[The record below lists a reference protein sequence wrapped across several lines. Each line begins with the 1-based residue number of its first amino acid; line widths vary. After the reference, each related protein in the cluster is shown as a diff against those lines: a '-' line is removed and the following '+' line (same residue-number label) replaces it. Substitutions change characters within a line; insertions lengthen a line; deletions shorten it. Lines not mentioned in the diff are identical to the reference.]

1 VSDSLSPSVDAPPA
15 AATAQPTRVDAQVAQ
30 VLRRLGHTVQR
41 ATIYPP
47 HHPAVVQAVD
57 TLYEH
62 LRPLLQQA
70 TVSLIVSRRRLL
82 VAHGA
87 GTPAELALPWFSARL
102 HDRGVASL
110 SLDAALDQAGTR
122 TVVQWLA
129 QPGAMTETDEVS
141 PSPGAR
147 VTRFDYSRARFREEP
162 TSLDTSTQT
171 EAELAWGA
179 IANALA
185 ADWCVTRS
193 ADTGGVDPS
202 ELADEIRASMSAR
215 EGTGVS
221 DLSARVISQAG
232 RLSELPEA
240 VRAVVRQKLASFV
253 SRLAPELRGQLLTVV
268 PNDNPDKLQL
278 LAEIVDALPSHDML
292 EVMQSVDLNTSG
304 APRQFVTLMRKM
316 VSLAASGSR
325 DESSAPDTTHSR
337 FGLPAHMLLQG
348 DTELRNLLRQLFAH
362 QASDATF
369 VPASYQQ
376 HIEHLATHAGAGE
389 ALEFT
394 TLDDA
399 SDAEHVSQQVN
410 WLSLHL
416 LRQAPTLEGSAS
428 FLRRLRDH
436 APRELDAGRLTNLGE
451 VAGIIEQFV
460 EAAGRDLPAETA
472 RLADEYL
479 TFCAEPPVVEAV
491 LAAIEEGEGT
501 ADERLVTLLRV
512 GHVGSASAVVARLQR
527 LEGEPARQRLA
538 DVLARLPSPVF
549 AEAVVPALDEAA
561 GVARTVLAAVARI
574 DRERGL
580 ELAQGLVAHG
590 AAEVRLGAL
599 QLLFSVPVTSGRF
612 DRLLRLALDDEDP
625 RVVDFGVQR
634 ARERRPLAG
643 VPAMTAFL
651 SAARAPQ
658 LTPMQRQIVRLLRE
672 HASPDTR
679 DALVSALAARTRVL
693 DGPARQVS
701 WVIQAALESFDDDE
715 AVNAAR
721 AWRRSAAGLYGW
733 LRGDAKE
740 AV

>member
-1 VSDSLSPSVDAPPA
+1 
-15 AATAQPTRVDAQVAQ
+15 
-30 VLRRLGHTVQR
+30 
-41 ATIYPP
+41 
-47 HHPAVVQAVD
+47 
-57 TLYEH
+57 
-62 LRPLLQQA
+62 
-70 TVSLIVSRRRLL
+70 VSLIVSRRRLP

-87 GTPAELALPWFSARL
+87 GTPSELTLPWFSARL

-110 SLDAALDQAGTR
+110 SLDAALDQQGTR

-141 PSPGAR
+141 LCPGAR

-162 TSLDTSTQT
+162 TSLDASVQT

-193 ADTGGVDPS
+193 TGDGGVDPS
-202 ELADEIRASMSAR
+202 DLADEIRTSMTAR

-221 DLSARVISQAG
+221 DLSARVIAQAG

-278 LAEIVDALPSHDML
+278 LAEIVDALPSHDVL
-292 EVMQSVDLNTSG
+292 EVMQTVDLNASG

-316 VSLAASGSR
+316 VSLAASEPRGDGPAS
-325 DESSAPDTTHSR
+325 DTTLSR

-348 DTELRNLLRQLFAH
+348 DAELRTLLRQLFAH
-362 QASDATF
+362 QASDTSY
-369 VPASYQQ
+369 VPASYQH
-376 HIEHLATHAGAGE
+376 HIEHLATHAGAGD
-389 ALEFT
+389 ALQFS

-399 SDAEHVSQQVN
+399 SDADHVSQQVN

-416 LRQAPTLEGSAS
+416 LRQAPTLATSAS

-436 APRELDAGRLTNLGE
+436 APRELDAGRLTNLGD
-451 VAGIIEQFV
+451 VAAIVEQFV
-460 EAAGRDLPAETA
+460 AAAGEDLPAETA

-479 TFCAEPPVVEAV
+479 TFCAERPVVEAV
-491 LAAIEEGEGT
+491 VHAIEGGQGPV
-501 ADERLVTLLRV
+501 DDRLVTLLRV
-512 GHVGSASAVVARLQR
+512 GGAGSAAAVVARLQR
-527 LEGEPARQRLA
+527 LDTDAAVDRLGEA
-538 DVLARLPSPVF
+538 LARLPSPVF
-549 AEAVVPALDEAA
+549 AEAVVPALADAS
-561 GVARTVLAAVARI
+561 GLARTVLRAVARV
-574 DRERGL
+574 DHERGL
-580 ELAQGLVAHG
+580 ELAQGLVSHA
-590 AAEVRLGAL
+590 AAEVRLCAL
-599 QLLFSVPVTSGRF
+599 QLLFGIPVTSGRF
-612 DRLLRLALDDEDP
+612 DRLLRQALDDDDP
-625 RVVDFGVQR
+625 RVVALGVER
-634 ARERRPLAG
+634 ASERHPLAG

-651 SAARAPQ
+651 SATRGVRF
-658 LTPMQRQIVRLLRE
+658 TPMQRQVVNVLRE

-679 DALVSALAARTRVL
+679 DALAAALAARTRAM
-693 DGPARQVS
+693 DGSARQVS
-701 WVIQAALESFDDDE
+701 RLIQAALEAFEDD
-715 AVNAAR
+715 AAAAAAR
-721 AWRRSAAGLYGW
+721 AWRRSAAGLYSW